1 MAAGSGMLRMSRTT
15 LKSLTPTLPQ
25 LRRLHYL
32 ISESEGKY
40 VAHCLDLDLVS
51 VSGDVV
57 SASHKLD
64 ALVKDHI
71 EFSLATG
78 QLANL
83 NTKAPIHS
91 WQEFDGATP
100 IELRP
105 KEIHITIPD
114 AAQVVPLLSPG
125 GVLSVDVRQLAHAA

>member
-1 MAAGSGMLRMSRTT
+1 MPGTT
-15 LKSLTPTLPQ
+15 LKDLVPALPQ

-32 ISESEGKY
+32 ISVSDVKF
-40 VAHCLDLDLVS
+40 VAHCLDLDLV
-51 VSGDVV
+51 VVADDVP
-57 SASHKLD
+57 SAGHKLD

-78 QLANL
+78 QFANL
-83 NTKAPIHS
+83 STKAPIHY
-91 WQEFDGATP
+91 WNEFDQASP
-100 IELRP
+100 IELQP
-105 KEIHITIPD
+105 QQIHITIPD

>member
-1 MAAGSGMLRMSRTT
+1 MKDLI
-15 LKSLTPTLPQ
+15 PTLPQ

-40 VAHCLDLDLVS
+40 IAHCLDLDLVS
-51 VSGDVV
+51 MDANLV
-57 SASHKLD
+57 SAGHKLD
-64 ALVKDHI
+64 LLVKDHI

-83 NTKAPIHS
+83 NTKAPVHF
-91 WQEFDGATP
+91 WQEFSRASS
-100 IELRP
+100 IALEP

-114 AAQVVPLLSPG
+114 AAQVVPLLSPA
-125 GVLSVDVRQLAHAA
+125 GVLAIDVRQLPHAA